1 MLTLRNY
8 IENTIQ
14 ALQKNYEPNEASE
27 IAYMLVDYFFGAS
40 KLDVLLG
47 KQIKKNELVQYNSFI
62 KRLQNNEPIQ
72 YVLGYAWFL
81 NKKYRVNPHVL
92 IPRPETEEMVNLI
105 IDQNR
110 EIDHISIVDV
120 GTGSGCIAI
129 SLANSLK
136 TENVIGIDI
145 SEAALEVASQ
155 NANSQIF
162 KPKFHCVDMEDLPS
176 MLAKVKT
183 KIDVLVS
190 NPPYVLETEKSQM
203 KMNVLEHEPHLALFV
218 ANENPLR
225 YYEACLKMAQLLFH
239 NNSKIYFEINALL
252 GYETKILLEKYGFS
266 DVSIHKDF
274 NNKDRFAS
282 AVWLR

>member
-8 IENTIQ
+8 IENAIQ
-14 ALQKNYEPNEASE
+14 ALKKNYEPNEASE
-27 IAYMLVDYFFGAS
+27 IAYMLVEHFFGAS
-40 KLDVLLG
+40 KLDVLVG
-47 KQIKKNELVQYNSFI
+47 KEIEKNDPLQYNSFL

-72 YVLGYAWFL
+72 YILGYAWFL
-81 NKKYRVNPHVL
+81 NRKYNVNPHVL

-105 IDQNR
+105 IDENIAR
-110 EIDHISIVDV
+110 DNIYILDV

-145 SEAALEVASQ
+145 SEVALEVASQ
-155 NANSQIF
+155 NAINQIF
-162 KPKFHCVDMEDLPS
+162 KPKFHCVDMEDLPRIV
-176 MLAKVKT
+176 AQVKT

-190 NPPYVLETEKSQM
+190 NPPYVLENEKSQM
-203 KMNVLEHEPHLALFV
+203 KMNVLEYEPHLALFV

-266 DVSIHKDF
+266 AIKIHKDF

-282 AVWLR
+282 AVWLS